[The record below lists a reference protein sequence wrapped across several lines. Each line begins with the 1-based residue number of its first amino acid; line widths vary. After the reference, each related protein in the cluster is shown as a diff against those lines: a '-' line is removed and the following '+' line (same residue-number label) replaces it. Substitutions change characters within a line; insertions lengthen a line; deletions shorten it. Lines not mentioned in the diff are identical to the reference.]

1 MDMVGRTTKWV
12 ESSLSMNKDRV
23 IVVGA
28 GPVGLT
34 TALTLARYGVP
45 VTVIEAEDAIV
56 RSPRAIVYHPPTIEA
71 VAGLGLMDDFL
82 VAGLLKQELEF
93 RDLAGTTL
101 AKIDYRPLETR
112 TKYPYNLHLGQDDLA
127 EIVLAHLQR
136 LPGTEVLWGHRLT
149 AVSQRGD
156 TVTATATTRDG
167 EQRLDGRWLVGADGA
182 GSGTRRALG
191 LEFEGKT
198 WPNRFV
204 ATNVRYDFEAD
215 GYARA
220 TFVVDPDYWAII
232 VIVNDHPLWRVT
244 FGEDS
249 GLPVESVEDRIRDRY
264 KLFMRPGADYD
275 IEMFSPY
282 RIHERAAR
290 SFRVGR
296 ALLAGDAAHANNPIG
311 GYGLTSGLL
320 DAVALG
326 YPLAAVFHGLQDES
340 ILDRYAEER
349 RKIFL
354 KRTSPAASENLRR
367 FEERD
372 PTRKAEDLARFR
384 RLREDREF
392 NLTAASFT
400 FSLASPDLASPA
412 LLRGLTP
419 RA

>member
-1 MDMVGRTTKWV
+1 MD
-12 ESSLSMNKDRV
+12 KDRV

-45 VTVIEAEDAIV
+45 VTVVEAEDAIV

-93 RDLAGTTL
+93 RDLTGTTL
-101 AKIDYRPLETR
+101 ARIDYRPLEKRTR
-112 TKYPYNLHLGQDDLA
+112 YPYNLHLGQDDLA

-149 AVSQRGD
+149 DISQTD
-156 TVTATATTRDG
+156 QTITATVATRDG
-167 EQRLDGRWLVGADGA
+167 EKRIDGRWLVGADGA
-182 GSGTRRALG
+182 SSGTRRALG

-215 GYARA
+215 GYSRA

-232 VIVNDHPLWRVT
+232 VIVGGQPLWRVT

-249 GLPVESVEDRIRDRY
+249 NLPVATAEERIRERY
-264 KLFMRPGADYD
+264 KLFMRPGADYA
-275 IEMFSPY
+275 IEMLSPY

-326 YPLAAVFHGLQDES
+326 YPLAAVFHGLQDQR

-354 KRTSPAASENLRR
+354 ERTSPAASENLRR
-367 FEERD
+367 FQERD
-372 PTRKAEDLARFR
+372 PDRKAADLERFR
-384 RLREDREF
+384 RLREDPEF
-392 NLTAASFT
+392 NLAAASFT
-400 FSLASPDLASPA
+400 FALASPELASPA
-412 LLRGLTP
+412 LLDGMRP

>member
-1 MDMVGRTTKWV
+1 MD
-12 ESSLSMNKDRV
+12 KDRV

-45 VTVIEAEDAIV
+45 VTVVEAEDAIV

-71 VAGLGLMDDFL
+71 VAGLGLLDDFL
-82 VAGLLKQELEF
+82 VAGLVKQELEF
-93 RDLAGTTL
+93 RDLGGTTL
-101 AKIDYRPLETR
+101 AKVDYRHLETR
-112 TKYPYNLHLGQDDLA
+112 TRYPYNLHLGQDDLA

-136 LPGTEVLWGHRLT
+136 LPNAEVLWGHRLT
-149 AVSQRGD
+149 AVSQTSD
-156 TVTATATTRDG
+156 TVRATVTTRDG
-167 EQRLDGRWLVGADGA
+167 ELQLHGRWLVGADGA

-215 GYARA
+215 GYSRA

-232 VIVNDHPLWRVT
+232 VIVSNQPLWRVT

-249 GLPVESVEDRIRDRY
+249 NLPVETVEDRIRKRY
-264 KLFMRPGADYD
+264 EIFMRPRADYAID
-275 IEMFSPY
+275 MFSPY

-290 SFRVGR
+290 TFRVGR

-326 YPLAAVFHGLQDES
+326 YPLAAVFHGLQNET

-349 RKIFL
+349 RRIFVE
-354 KRTSPAASENLRR
+354 RTSPAASENLRR
-367 FEERD
+367 FQERD
-372 PTRKAEDLARFR
+372 PERKAADLERFR
-384 RLREDREF
+384 RLREDPEF
-392 NLTAASFT
+392 NQAAASFT
-400 FSLASPDLASPA
+400 FSLASPELASPA
-412 LLRGLTP
+412 LLGGIAPQTP
-419 RA
+419 LGR